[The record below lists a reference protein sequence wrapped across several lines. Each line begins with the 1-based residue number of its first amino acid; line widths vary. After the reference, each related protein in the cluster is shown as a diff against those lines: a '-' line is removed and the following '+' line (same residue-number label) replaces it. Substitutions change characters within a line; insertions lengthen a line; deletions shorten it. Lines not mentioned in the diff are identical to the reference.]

1 MNNRDVQVLLSSL
14 TWGVVTVATM
24 HGSGWSLSSL
34 SLLSNRE
41 KTLDLEL
48 SLPCVQLL
56 LFPHGADGLVLTN
69 RPKVC
74 PHLGVAVCLLPLRQI
89 RVFHSDFAMWL
100 WLLCKSFQ
108 FHLNLPRIIVAGPSQ
123 LL

>member
-34 SLLSNRE
+34 SLPCMALV
-41 KTLDLEL
+41 DLEL

-56 LFPHGADGLVLTN
+56 LFPHGAGGLVLTN

-74 PHLGVAVCLLPLRQI
+74 PLLGVAVCLLPLRQI

>member
-34 SLLSNRE
+34 SLPCMALV
-41 KTLDLEL
+41 DLEL

-74 PHLGVAVCLLPLRQI
+74 PLLGVAVCLLPLRQI

-108 FHLNLPRIIVAGPSQ
+108 LHLNLPRIIVAGPSQ